1 MAEEKTTEEKKP
13 EEDKKKEDF
22 MNAKWRPAMGWM
34 YMTVCAFDFVVF
46 PIMFTIVQFWETEAA
61 NDAFRQWQPLTLAG
75 AGLFHMAMGAVLGIA
90 AYGRTQE
97 KLGGANNG
105 GLQSNTPALGSSGF
119 SATSPAP
126 GTNSFGS
133 QPLTGGFSASS
144 TGPGAFASSSMPMND
159 PGGIVVGPGG
169 KPGPAPL
176 PDPIR

>member
-1 MAEEKTTEEKKP
+1 MADEKKTEDK

-34 YMTVCAFDFVVF
+34 YMTVCAFDFIVF

-105 GLQSNTPALGSSGF
+105 GIAPPGGPALPAPSMGGGSFGGSSMNMG
-119 SATSPAP
+119 
-126 GTNSFGS
+126 GNSFN
-133 QPLTGGFSASS
+133 ASS

-159 PGGIVVGPGG
+159 PGGVVTGFGG

-176 PDPIR
+176 PDPVR